1 MLIETGG
8 IQTHYELSGRAG
20 APVVV
25 LSHSLG
31 SSLEM
36 WNPQVELLS
45 SHFRVLR
52 YDTRGHGASDAP
64 PEGYSL
70 EDMAQDA
77 IGLLDALQIDAVYW
91 VGLSMG
97 GMIGQALALNHAD
110 RIQRL
115 VLCDTAAVIP
125 DEAQPIWQE
134 RIDAA
139 SQEGLHVLVEGT
151 LERWFTP
158 AYYESNPPEVQ
169 LIRKLFLATPLAGYL
184 GCSEAIRNLN
194 YLDQLSEINIPT
206 LIIVGEEDFGTPVAA
221 AEAIHARISNSNLVI
236 LPSAAHLSNVQQT
249 ELFNEALIGFLQG
262 G

>member
-1 MLIETGG
+1 MIIETNR
-8 IQTHYELSGRAG
+8 IQTNYELSGQAD

-45 SHFRVLR
+45 NHFQVLR
-52 YDTRGHGASDAP
+52 YDTRGHGGSDVP

-77 IGLLDALQIDAVYW
+77 IGLLDALKIDTVYW

-97 GMIGQALALNHAD
+97 GMIGQALALNHTD

-115 VLCDTAAVIP
+115 ALCDTAAVIP

-139 SQEGLHVLVEGT
+139 KQEGLQALVEGT

-158 AYYESNPPEVQ
+158 SYYEDNPPEVRH
-169 LIRKLFLATPLAGYL
+169 IRKLFLSTPLAGYL
-184 GCSEAIRNLN
+184 GCSEAIRKLN
-194 YLDQLSEINIPT
+194 YLGKLSEINTPT
-206 LIIVGEEDFGTPVAA
+206 LIIVGKEDFGTPVEA
-221 AEAIHARISNSNLVI
+221 AEAMHARIAGSKLVI
-236 LPSAAHLSNVQQT
+236 LPSAAHLSNIQQADR
-249 ELFNEALIGFLQG
+249 FNEALLGFLQG
-262 G
+262 N

>member
-1 MLIETGG
+1 MLIETNG
-8 IQTHYELSGRAG
+8 IQTNYELSGRAD

-36 WNPQVELLS
+36 WNPQIELLS
-45 SHFRVLR
+45 KHFRVLR
-52 YDTRGHGASDAP
+52 YDTRGHGGSDVP

-77 IGLLDALQIDAVYW
+77 IGLLDALKIDSVYW

-97 GMIGQALALNHAD
+97 GMIGQALALNHAERID
-110 RIQRL
+110 RL
-115 VLCDTAAVIP
+115 ALCDTAAVIP

-139 SQEGLHVLVEGT
+139 KQDGLQALVEGT
-151 LERWFTP
+151 LERWFTQ
-158 AYYESNPPEVQ
+158 AYYENNPPEVQ
-169 LIRKLFLATPLAGYL
+169 HIRKLFLATPLEGYL
-184 GCSEAIRNLN
+184 GCSEAIRKLN

-206 LIIVGEEDFGTPVAA
+206 LIIVGEEDFGTPV
-221 AEAIHARISNSNLVI
+221 EASEAMHARIANSKLVI
-236 LPSAAHLSNVQQT
+236 LPSAAHLSNIQQDGR
-249 ELFNEALIGFLQG
+249 FNEALLGFLQG
-262 G
+262 N

>member
-1 MLIETGG
+1 MLIETNG
-8 IQTHYELSGRAG
+8 IQTNYEFSGRAD

-36 WNPQVELLS
+36 WNPQIELLS
-45 SHFRVLR
+45 NHFQVLR
-52 YDTRGHGASDAP
+52 YDTRGHGGSDVP

-77 IGLLDALQIDAVYW
+77 IGLMDALKIDTVYW

-97 GMIGQALALNHAD
+97 GMIGQALALNHTD

-115 VLCDTAAVIP
+115 ALCDTAAVIP

-139 SQEGLHVLVEGT
+139 EQDGLQALVEGT

-158 AYYESNPPEVQ
+158 TYYENNPPEVEH
-169 LIRKLFLATPLAGYL
+169 IRKLFLSTPLAGYL
-184 GCSEAIRNLN
+184 GCSEAIRKLN
-194 YLDQLSEINIPT
+194 YLGQLSEINIPT
-206 LIIVGEEDFGTPVAA
+206 LIIIGEEDFGTPVEA
-221 AEAIHARISNSNLVI
+221 AEAMHARIAGSKLVI
-236 LPSAAHLSNVQQT
+236 LPSAAHLSNIQQAGR
-249 ELFNEALIGFLQG
+249 FNEALLGFLQG
-262 G
+262 N